1 MWYLIIFGIVMVI
14 GLSIYFM
21 ISYNNKKKRMVVTIK
36 PNRTVRPSIKKALL
50 VGINKYKPN
59 LNADLKGCINDVA
72 MVHHLLVNKFGFDTN
87 NIRVV
92 VDDRATQN
100 NILHRLQW
108 LINDTKEG
116 DLLVFHFSGH
126 GSQIID
132 RNGDELNDY
141 LDEIICP
148 HDLNWDNP
156 LTDDILRSIFSKI
169 PSGVKL
175 IMIADCCHSGTLV
188 RELNNPR
195 YEKPRFILPPF
206 DIRSRSFNKKLS
218 KRKLVEKTQKETQK
232 IILLSGCKDSQTS
245 ADAYINGKYNGAL
258 SWAVYTVLN
267 NNPNISYIDLH
278 EKVSYLL
285 KRGGFSQEP
294 QLNGP
299 EELLKSR
306 ICS

>member
-232 IILLSGCKDSQTS
+232 IILLSGCKDNQTS